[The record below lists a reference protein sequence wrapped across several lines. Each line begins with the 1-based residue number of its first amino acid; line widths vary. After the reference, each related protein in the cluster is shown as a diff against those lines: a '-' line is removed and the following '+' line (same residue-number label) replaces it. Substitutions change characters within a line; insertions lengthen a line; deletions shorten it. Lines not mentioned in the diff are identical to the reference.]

1 MNWEKLLSL
10 KRQGDNLKRLR
21 VEQDETRIGF
31 EVDYDRIIF
40 SSSFRSLQDKTQ
52 VIPFSKTSF
61 VHTRLTHSL
70 EVSVVGRSLGRVVGK
85 KLIEKYPY
93 LKQTYGFQS
102 NDFGAIVAA
111 ASLAHDIGNPPF
123 GHSGEMAIGDF
134 FKNGYGKKF
143 ENNLSDQQYKD
154 LCNFEGNAN
163 GFKILSENKA
173 GIKGGLRLSYSTL
186 GAFTKYPRRSLIS
199 KKSTHIKDKKYGF
212 FASQNSF
219 FEEVANEL
227 GMVNN
232 DGSFMRHPLAFLV
245 EAADDICYT
254 LIDFEDGINLGWISE
269 EYALEFLIRL
279 VKDSIDT
286 KKYNSLKHKTDR
298 VAYLRAL
305 SVNTLINDTVKI
317 FLANEEKI
325 LNGDFSKTLLSESV
339 FKAQMKDIID
349 ISVKKVYQSKE
360 VIEKELKGYQVIH
373 KLLSVFV
380 NATVNNQLDKT
391 SALDDLVLASLPET
405 YIHKDGELY
414 DQLLD
419 VSCFVAS
426 LTDGNALEW
435 YNKIS

>member
-1 MNWEKLLSL
+1 MEKW
-10 KRQGDNLKRLR
+10 Q
-21 VEQDETRIGF
+21 
-31 EVDYDRIIF
+31 
-40 SSSFRSLQDKTQ
+40 
-52 VIPFSKTSF
+52 
-61 VHTRLTHSL
+61 L
-70 EVSVVGRSLGRVVGK
+70 E
-85 KLIEKYPY
+85 I
-93 LKQTYGFQS
+93 
-102 NDFGAIVAA
+102 
-111 ASLAHDIGNPPF
+111 
-123 GHSGEMAIGDF
+123 F

-143 ENNLSDQQYKD
+143 KENLSDQQYKD
-154 LCNFEGNAN
+154 LCYFEGNAN

-173 GIKGGLRLSYSTL
+173 GIKGGLRLSYATL
-186 GAFTKYPRRSLIS
+186 GAFTKYPRRSVFS
-199 KKSTHIKDKKYGF
+199 EKSTHIKDKKYGF

-227 GMVNN
+227 GMVCN

-414 DQLLD
+414 EQLLD